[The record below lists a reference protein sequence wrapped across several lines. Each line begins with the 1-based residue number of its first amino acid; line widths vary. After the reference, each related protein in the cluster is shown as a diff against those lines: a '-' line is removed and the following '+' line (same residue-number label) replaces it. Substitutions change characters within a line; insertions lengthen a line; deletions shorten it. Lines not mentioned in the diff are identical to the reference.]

1 MGADFASDLGICPGC
16 HNQVE
21 KTARVCGTC
30 GATLLRHVTTVMS
43 PLSSIPPPS
52 AAPRI
57 SYRPRAGED
66 GLSTADPL
74 IGATVAD
81 RYRILSMIGRGGMGV
96 VYKAEHSKIGKV
108 MALKLLTGELA
119 RDRDTVRRFK
129 REALLVSKLSHPNTV
144 QVFDY
149 GSVGGLTYLAME
161 YLSGR
166 DLGDML
172 DQNGPC
178 SFEQVAKIAIQACGA
193 LKEAHDQ
200 GMVHRDIKPENLFLT
215 RGPSGEEIVKV
226 LDFGLAKLR
235 ESKDLN
241 EITSSGNIVGTPY
254 YMPPEQVLGE
264 EVDARGDVYAMCA
277 LIYTC
282 ITGTH
287 VFEAPSPVA
296 VLTQQ
301 VTGRVI
307 PPHERTPHLNI
318 PPGVSNILLKGLEKA
333 PKDRFPSIDAL
344 QEALSGQLQGTSFT
358 RLQLPDRGIFEK
370 EAEES
375 ATRDEVERYERSLR
389 RQKWLAR
396 GSLAALGFGALGIG
410 AQLLVQAS
418 GPKKFEGLEIE
429 PNHEVLTATHV
440 PFGAVARGQLGKR
453 IAPERGDQDNY
464 SVTVPQSTSK
474 LTHVRLSVTA
484 LPNMPLCAWV
494 FRQGSESALAHYC
507 SGAPGRGIQLDD
519 LLLRPQPHL
528 VVIKQDMDKYTEDA
542 QPLVHE
548 NVSDDY
554 EFSLAPAGAP
564 APAREVEPNESEEQL
579 RGSSDYQPALRLDQL
594 REISGRLNFMRDVD
608 TVCATGN
615 GRARFIVDDARGGAR
630 PRHAVLLLTPLGGPR
645 DKIPVRIHGGRTGF
659 EVTERDQPSP
669 YQGPITDLSE
679 APCLRLE
686 LTPNPLAPTPHPI
699 VAPASDHDW
708 VVTLEPVTP

>member
-16 HNQVE
+16 HNQVL
-21 KTARVCGTC
+21 KTDRTCSTC
-30 GATLLRHVTTVMS
+30 GIQLLRNVTTVLP
-43 PLSSIPPPS
+43 PLSSFPPGAVS
-52 AAPRI
+52 GQRI
-57 SYRPRAGED
+57 SFRPRGGED

-81 RYRILSMIGRGGMGV
+81 RYRIISMIGRGGMGV

-172 DQNGPC
+172 DQSGPC
-178 SFEQVAKIAIQACGA
+178 SFEQIAKIAIQACGA

-215 RGPSGEEIVKV
+215 RGPAGEEVVKV

-254 YMPPEQVLGE
+254 YMPPEQVRGE

-287 VFEAPSPVA
+287 VFEAASPVV

-307 PPHERTPHLNI
+307 PPHERAPHLSI
-318 PPGVSNILLKGLEKA
+318 PVGVSNILLKGLEKS
-333 PKDRFPSIDAL
+333 PQDRFPSIAALQDAL
-344 QEALSGQLQGTSFT
+344 AGQLQGTSFT
-358 RLQLPDRGIFEK
+358 RLQLPEQITFETG
-370 EAEES
+370 EAEA
-375 ATRDEVERYERSLR
+375 ATRDEVERYERTLR

-396 GSLAALGFGALGIG
+396 
-410 AQLLVQAS
+410 
-418 GPKKFEGLEIE
+418 
-429 PNHEVLTATHV
+429 
-440 PFGAVARGQLGKR
+440 
-453 IAPERGDQDNY
+453 
-464 SVTVPQSTSK
+464 
-474 LTHVRLSVTA
+474 
-484 LPNMPLCAWV
+484 
-494 FRQGSESALAHYC
+494 
-507 SGAPGRGIQLDD
+507 
-519 LLLRPQPHL
+519 
-528 VVIKQDMDKYTEDA
+528 
-542 QPLVHE
+542 
-548 NVSDDY
+548 
-554 EFSLAPAGAP
+554 
-564 APAREVEPNESEEQL
+564 
-579 RGSSDYQPALRLDQL
+579 
-594 REISGRLNFMRDVD
+594 
-608 TVCATGN
+608 
-615 GRARFIVDDARGGAR
+615 
-630 PRHAVLLLTPLGGPR
+630 
-645 DKIPVRIHGGRTGF
+645 
-659 EVTERDQPSP
+659 
-669 YQGPITDLSE
+669 
-679 APCLRLE
+679 
-686 LTPNPLAPTPHPI
+686 
-699 VAPASDHDW
+699 
-708 VVTLEPVTP
+708 